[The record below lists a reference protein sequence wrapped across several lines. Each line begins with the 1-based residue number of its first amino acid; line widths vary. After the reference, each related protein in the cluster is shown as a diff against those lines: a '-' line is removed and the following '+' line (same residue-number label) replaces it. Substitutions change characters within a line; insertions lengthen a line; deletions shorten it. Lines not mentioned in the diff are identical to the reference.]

1 MKSGKQ
7 FFSSIVS
14 MHVEQTFIVDYELKL
29 PTSQSIGRCN
39 GVEAQHYS
47 DIAILLSIN
56 CNWATFSSM
65 YRGGELIFLLSCKV
79 ALIVRKEAFEIYFYK
94 IT

>member
-1 MKSGKQ
+1 
-7 FFSSIVS
+7 

-56 CNWATFSSM
+56 CNWPTFSICIEE
-65 YRGGELIFLLSCKV
+65 GEPIFFLSRKV